1 MLVLPNK
8 GEKGE
13 KLIKPLY
20 KHVKKDLLENCL
32 SRHAYKS
39 KILGSFFNIKDQI
52 KLEHNNDLMIYLV
65 KCPEKTYS
73 EDYLGE
79 TARRINEGVLEH
91 NGKDKRSHTCYDI
104 PYSLV
109 TLQYR

>member
-1 MLVLPNK
+1 
-8 GEKGE
+8 
-13 KLIKPLY
+13 
-20 KHVKKDLLENCL
+20 
-32 SRHAYKS
+32 
-39 KILGSFFNIKDQI
+39 
-52 KLEHNNDLMIYLV
+52 MIYLV

-79 TARRINEGVLEH
+79 TARRINERVLEH

>member
-1 MLVLPNK
+1 
-8 GEKGE
+8 
-13 KLIKPLY
+13 
-20 KHVKKDLLENCL
+20 
-32 SRHAYKS
+32 
-39 KILGSFFNIKDQI
+39 
-52 KLEHNNDLMIYLV
+52 MIYLV

-79 TARRINEGVLEH
+79 TAVRINEGVLEH

-104 PYSLV
+104 PYNLV